1 MSFNYGLRPTTHQAI
16 TSTGTSSQSS
26 AFGSQTE
33 YVRIAATADIYI
45 LFGANPTA
53 VSTAGSST
61 IFVPADEPEVFKV
74 SPGEKVAVIGSAEV
88 SVTEMSAQWL
98 KENLLTLFQDRNQRK
113 DQEDTKRA

>member
-1 MSFNYGLRPTTHQAI
+1 MAMNYALRPTTHQAI

-33 YVRIAATADIYI
+33 YVRIAANADVYI

-53 VSTAGSST
+53 VSTAGSSS
-61 IFVPADEPEVFKV
+61 IFIPQDQPELFKV

-88 SVTEMSAQWL
+88 SVTEMSS
-98 KENLLTLFQDRNQRK
+98 
-113 DQEDTKRA
+113 

>member
-1 MSFNYGLRPTTHQAI
+1 MSFNYGLRPTTHQSLSA
-16 TSTGTSSQSS
+16 SGSSVASA

-33 YVRIAATADIYI
+33 YVRIAATADVYI

-61 IFVPADEPEVFKV
+61 IFIPADQPEIFKV

-88 SVTEMSAQWL
+88 SVTEMSG
-98 KENLLTLFQDRNQRK
+98 
-113 DQEDTKRA
+113 

>member
-1 MSFNYGLRPTTHQAI
+1 MSSNYGLRPGTTQKVSPSGSSAA
-16 TSTGTSSQSS
+16 TGN

-61 IFVPADEPEVFKV
+61 IFVPADEPEIFKV

-88 SVTEMSAQWL
+88 SVTEMSA
-98 KENLLTLFQDRNQRK
+98 
-113 DQEDTKRA
+113 

>member
-1 MSFNYGLRPTTHQAI
+1 MSFNYGLRPTTHQSLSA
-16 TSTGTSSQSS
+16 TGSSVASA

-33 YVRIAATADIYI
+33 YVRIASTADVYI

-61 IFVPADEPEVFKV
+61 IFIPADQPEIFKV

-88 SVTEMSAQWL
+88 SVTEMSG
-98 KENLLTLFQDRNQRK
+98 
-113 DQEDTKRA
+113 